1 MRKASAKP
9 SFTLESSMVSIP
21 ELRKDLGR
29 RLSNFL
35 WNEWG
40 QMGVLAPASQVSP
53 WAADPEALIL
63 MSLEVG
69 REDPRLLDEVLDWL
83 TVNERLV
90 SVQRLRNLVRDDSD
104 RALVEAAI
112 GWLGERRKRPRLGAR
127 PKKASPGEAAPFF
140 RTSGLPVED
149 PDPAFIAQGLAK
161 PRSHTGWKSQAPDLN
176 QPINFA
182 FRLRLLL
189 GIGTRAEVARV
200 LLTTSAPRMDVK
212 TLATSTAFTKRN
224 VQEALSAL
232 TAAGVT
238 SSWEVANEQRFEAAR
253 DDWRR
258 FLALDRL
265 PQHVDW
271 PQIFAAYRMLLRWLA
286 DPANQD
292 LSDYML
298 ASEIRNLVEEINPD
312 LLFAG
317 VAIDPGGQS
326 NDSAYVERFAERLRG
341 LGPI

>member
-1 MRKASAKP
+1 
-9 SFTLESSMVSIP
+9 MVSIP
-21 ELRKDLGR
+21 ELRQDLGR

-40 QMGVLAPASQVSP
+40 QMGVLAPTSQVSP

-63 MSLEVG
+63 ASLEVG

-83 TVNERLV
+83 SVNERLV

-127 PKKASPGEAAPFF
+127 PKADPGEPTPFF
-140 RTSGLPVED
+140 RTAGLPVED

-161 PRSHTGWKSQAPDLN
+161 PRSHTGRKSQAPDLN

-189 GIGTRAEVARV
+189 GIGTRAEVVRI
-200 LLTTSAPRMDVK
+200 LLTTSAPRMEVK
-212 TLATSTAFTKRN
+212 ALAISTGFTKRN

-238 SSWEVANEQRFEAAR
+238 SSWEMGNEQRFEVVR
-253 DDWRR
+253 EDWRR

-271 PQIFAAYRMLLRWLA
+271 PQIFAAYRNLLRWLA
-286 DPANQD
+286 DPANQE

-298 ASEIRNLVEEINPD
+298 ASEIRNLVEEIEPD
-312 LLFAG
+312 LRFAG

-326 NDSAYVERFAERLRG
+326 NDSGYVERFAERLRS